1 MRRSV
6 KGKIKLSFIM
16 TFIGLSTLGSLF
28 VGSNVNTNSNNVS
41 TKVSNPVNEASFV
54 VTYLDDSSVEQTITC
69 STDADFNALCIPDGQ
84 TTVTLNGTTIDI
96 TKITSITLDYETGD

>member
-1 MRRSV
+1 MRRSI

-28 VGSNVNTNSNNVS
+28 VGSNVTTNSNNVS

-69 STDADFNALCIPDGQ
+69 STYADFNALCIPDGQ

>member
-16 TFIGLSTLGSLF
+16 TFIGLSGSLF
-28 VGSNVNTNSNNVS
+28 VGSNVTTNSNNVS

-69 STDADFNALCIPDGQ
+69 SADADFNALCILDGQ